1 MVRLQ
6 SLRHMPVTLFFCPA
20 MIFSC
25 SRFAL
30 PLLSNVLKKKKEIQ
44 LRKPFVSFS
53 SFVFSCFLFLF
64 TFQLINPKYDVS
76 EGALQLIK
84 S

>member
-6 SLRHMPVTLFFCPA
+6 SLRHVPVTLF
-20 MIFSC
+20 
-25 SRFAL
+25 
-30 PLLSNVLKKKKEIQ
+30 LLSSNDLLPFQICSPFIIKCPKKKKIQ

-53 SFVFSCFLFLF
+53 SFVFSRFLFLF
-64 TFQLINPKYDVS
+64 TFQLIIPKYDVS